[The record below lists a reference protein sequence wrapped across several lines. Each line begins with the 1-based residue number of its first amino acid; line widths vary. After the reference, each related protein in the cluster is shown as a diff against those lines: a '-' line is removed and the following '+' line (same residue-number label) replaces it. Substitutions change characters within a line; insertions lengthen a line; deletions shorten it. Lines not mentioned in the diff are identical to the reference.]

1 MDDFLLM
8 MLAMEDD
15 EMEAKDELDELHFED
30 DGDEFCDDPL
40 FPVWAE
46 EQDYHDWL
54 EELYYDKHGY
64 LGDEEEE

>member
-30 DGDEFCDDPL
+30 DEDDLEDPIW
-40 FPVWAE
+40 VE
-46 EQDYHDWL
+46 EQDYHDWT
-54 EELYYDKHGY
+54 
-64 LGDEEEE
+64 EEE

>member
-30 DGDEFCDDPL
+30 DEDD
-40 FPVWAE
+40 
-46 EQDYHDWL
+46 L
-54 EELYYDKHGY
+54 E
-64 LGDEEEE
+64 DEEEE